1 MEAKEE
7 PDRQTIEEEVKAVLE
22 QRTMSASPAV
32 PDKRLLAI
40 FDAAQVN
47 LAPILN
53 QLETC
58 IKGGYDTTAILSDLA
73 VRLLDKEA
81 IQSVCGEEKVL
92 TCGDIT
98 DLADFAERRTF
109 IAVPILSHPMAAKL
123 ALGIADTPCT
133 YLIFQALR
141 RGDSVIA
148 AYDFIEGFD
157 ETEKTSQN
165 LILERNYFKT
175 LSNFGIQF
183 APIEQLAET
192 LLSGDSLS
200 HCPVDEKGAKTVI
213 SSSIIAN
220 LAPSVQEFVY
230 TNPVVIT
237 PLARDL
243 AAERGIRLI
252 DKSKVI

>member
-1 MEAKEE
+1 MEAREE
-7 PDRQTIEEEVKAVLE
+7 PDRRIIEEEVKAVLE
-22 QRTMSASPAV
+22 QRAISASPAV

-53 QLETC
+53 QLEAC

-73 VRLLDKEA
+73 ARLLDKEA
-81 IQSVCGEEKVL
+81 IQSVCGGEKVL

-148 AYDFIEGFD
+148 APNFIGGYD
-157 ETEKTSQN
+157 ETEKTSQ
-165 LILERNYFKT
+165 ITKLERNYLKT

-183 APIEQLAET
+183 APIEQLAKT
-192 LLSGDSLS
+192 LLSGNSLS
-200 HCPVDEKGAKTVI
+200 LCPVDGKGAKTVI

>member
-1 MEAKEE
+1 MGASEE
-7 PDRQTIEEEVKAVLE
+7 PNRRKIEEEVKAVLE
-22 QRTMSASPAV
+22 QRTISASPAV
-32 PDKRLLAI
+32 PDKPLLAI

-53 QLETC
+53 QLDAC

-73 VRLLDKEA
+73 ARLLDKEA
-81 IQSVCGEEKVL
+81 IESVCGEDKVL
-92 TCGDIT
+92 TCDDIT
-98 DLADFAERRTF
+98 EPGAIAERPTS
-109 IAVPILSHPMAAKL
+109 IAIPILSHAMAAKL

-141 RGDSVIA
+141 RGDCVIA
-148 AYDFIEGFD
+148 ASDFIGGFA
-157 ETEKTSQN
+157 ETVNSSEISK
-165 LILERNYFKT
+165 LERNYVKT
-175 LSNFGIQF
+175 LSKFGIQF
-183 APIEQLAET
+183 APIEQLAEI

-200 HCPVDEKGAKTVI
+200 HCPVDGKGAITVI
-213 SSSIIAN
+213 STSMIAN
-220 LAPSVQEFVY
+220 LAPSVRKFVY

-243 AAERGIRLI
+243 AVERGIQLI